1 MLAGPR
7 DAPDSP
13 SEANQ
18 ASNPGFGLP
27 ADRRLRGAAA
37 FERAFR
43 SGQRKTG
50 KYFVVYRIAK
60 SGQIACLGMVVSKR
74 IAGNGVYR
82 NRLKRLVREA
92 YRTQSEKT
100 QPFDFV
106 VRLKARPDPKL
117 LHEASQELTKLFL
130 STP

>member
-13 SEANQ
+13 SEASRVAIAAFAFP
-18 ASNPGFGLP
+18 AS
-27 ADRRLRGAAA
+27 RRLCGEAA

-43 SGQRKTG
+43 SGQRKSG
-50 KYFVVYRIAK
+50 QFFVVYRITK
-60 SGQIACLGMVVSKR
+60 GGENACLGLVISKR

-92 YRTQSEKT
+92 YRNLPEQVE
-100 QPFDFV
+100 PFDFV
-106 VRLKARPDPKL
+106 VRLKTKPDRTL

-130 STP
+130 SAP

>member
-13 SEANQ
+13 SEARTVGI
-18 ASNPGFGLP
+18 SGFAFP
-27 ADRRLRGAAA
+27 ANRRLRGAAA

-43 SGQRKTG
+43 SGQRRSG
-50 KYFVVYRIAK
+50 RFFVVYRIARG
-60 SGQIACLGMVVSKR
+60 GQNSCLGMVISKR
-74 IAGNGVYR
+74 IAGDGVYR

-92 YRTQSEKT
+92 YRTVPEQV

-106 VRLKARPDPKL
+106 VRLKARPDREL
-117 LHEASQELTKLFL
+117 LHEASQELTQLFL
-130 STP
+130 SAP

>member
-1 MLAGPR
+1 M
-7 DAPDSP
+7 
-13 SEANQ
+13 
-18 ASNPGFGLP
+18 
-27 ADRRLRGAAA
+27 
-37 FERAFR
+37 
-43 SGQRKTG
+43 
-50 KYFVVYRIAK
+50 VYRIAK

-92 YRTQSEKT
+92 YRIQPEKT